1 MSGAFSLMSSEAQV
15 RNATATTM
23 AQDQDLDDRILREI
37 LCSVEENARVS
48 QRQLSRELGIALGSV
63 NWYLKRCI
71 NKGLIKISQVPLK
84 RYMYFLTPQ
93 GMDEKGR
100 LMGQYL
106 KWSLDFFRL
115 GREEASKIL
124 AECAATG
131 RQRIVLAGNSDF
143 AEIFIMSAIDYP
155 VAIQSIFDIGRKDGK
170 RLRTPVTGVL
180 PGGEQTVYIIT
191 EITRPQAVW
200 DELRAHGVAVDD
212 IIIPRLL
219 NFRPQTES
227 A

>member
-1 MSGAFSLMSSEAQV
+1 MSAEAQLQ
-15 RNATATTM
+15 NAAEEATRENH
-23 AQDQDLDDRILREI
+23 DLDDRILRQI
-37 LCSVEENARVS
+37 LCSVEGNSRVS

-93 GMDEKGR
+93 GMEEKGR

-115 GREEASKIL
+115 GREEASAILGDCALRGRHKI
-124 AECAATG
+124 
-131 RQRIVLAGNSDF
+131 ILAGNSDF

-155 VAIQSIFDIGRKDGK
+155 VTIQAIFDAGRKDGK
-170 RLRTPVTGVL
+170 RLRTQVTCVL
-180 PGGEQTVYIIT
+180 PQDADITYIVT
-191 EITRPQAVW
+191 EITQPQFVW
-200 DELRAHGVAVDD
+200 DKLVAHGVPEDA

-219 NFRPQTES
+219 NFRPQVELM
-227 A
+227 

>member
-1 MSGAFSLMSSEAQV
+1 MSAETRVQHATEEAIKGH
-15 RNATATTM
+15 
-23 AQDQDLDDRILREI
+23 QDLDDQILRQI
-37 LCSVEENARVS
+37 LCSVEGNAQVS

-93 GMDEKGR
+93 GMEEKGR

-115 GREEASKIL
+115 GREEASSIL
-124 AECAATG
+124 ADCALRG
-131 RQRIVLAGNSDF
+131 RQKIILAGNSDF

-155 VAIQSIFDIGRKDGK
+155 VTIQSIFDATRKEGK
-170 RLRTPVTGVL
+170 RLRATVTGVISSDADI
-180 PGGEQTVYIIT
+180 TYILT
-191 EITRPQAVW
+191 EITHPQFIW
-200 DELRAHGVAVDD
+200 DKLIAHGVSKDM

-219 NFRPQTES
+219 NFRPQTE
-227 A
+227 AV